1 MAASTRRPV
10 IEGVRRACSPR
21 SRPRRNRTALLTA
34 MDDRERLIAL
44 IYEGVIDGEAWQE
57 LLALLGYRLN
67 AAGTGL
73 GLQDMTTHEFRA
85 VAEAGID
92 RGLHETYRRLAPE
105 NRIGQAIGRAGRP
118 MADWMVVPKSELGA
132 SPLYSEWFA
141 PQAFMASWPRR
152 SWPATACRVSSPP
165 SAARTAAISRRRT
178 WISWP
183 ALRPISAASWGYAS
197 SERGLSPS

>member
-1 MAASTRRPV
+1 MAASTRRPI
-10 IEGVRRACSPR
+10 IEVCDGACSPR
-21 SRPRRNRTALLTA
+21 SRPRRNRTALLAA

-44 IYEGVIDGEAWQE
+44 IYEGVNEGEVWEE
-57 LLALLGYRLN
+57 LPALLGDRLN

-73 GLQDMTTHEFRA
+73 GLQDMATHEFQA

-92 RGLHETYRRLAPE
+92 RGFHETYRRLAPE
-105 NRIGQAIGRAGRP
+105 NRIGQVIGRAGRP
-118 MADWMVVPKSELGA
+118 MADWTVVPKSEPVA
-132 SPLYSEWFA
+132 SPLDSEWFA

-152 SWPATACRVSSPP
+152 SWPATACGVSSSP
-165 SAARTAAISRRRT
+165 SAARTAAISWGRT

-183 ALRPISAASWGYAS
+183 TLRPISAASWGCAS